1 MKKMRR
7 PILLG
12 IILAGN
18 VLASLL
24 AAAGP
29 AGFFL
34 ASPDHPP
41 AWYVSGRKLDQRL
54 RWRREDET
62 LMADIVYAR
71 TSAVDGWHPA
81 RYDLFTVR
89 FPSVHLSGQELY
101 FISRDNQKTVLARR
115 ANGIFGEQVDLDD
128 GFILTVRR
136 QDGELS
142 AVISSKETSKK
153 GHLSSS
159 K

>member
-1 MKKMRR
+1 MKKIRR
-7 PILLG
+7 LLLVG
-12 IILAGN
+12 IFLTGSG
-18 VLASLL
+18 LASIVS
-24 AAAGP
+24 AAPP

-41 AWYVSGRKLDQRL
+41 AWYVSSKKLDQRL

-62 LMADIVYAR
+62 LVADIVYAR

-81 RYDLFTVR
+81 RCDLLTVG
-89 FPSVHLSGQELY
+89 FPGVHLAGQELY
-101 FISRDNQKTVLARR
+101 FIGSDNRKTIFARR
-115 ANGIFGEQVDLDD
+115 VNGIFGEQVDLDD

-153 GHLSSS
+153 GH
-159 K
+159 